1 MRIRRLFAGAAVGA
15 VCVLV
20 SAHSSVAAYVE
31 VCIAVETETAGRPGQ
46 TFRQGQEPSE
56 VPGQG
61 QEQEQGQEQGQE
73 PDEAQE
79 QEWKQ
84 ELKQEQERADTLKAA
99 VFTGRSVKHF
109 SDHQK
114 FYLNKEDRNTH
125 ATALETLKLIPGILV
140 KDDEA
145 TLLNGKGLTILLNGL
160 PTTSASLSLL
170 TPADIKSIDFYQNAP
185 ARYSFA
191 GSGSMVNIITRRP
204 GIGGS
209 LMLNLKEAVTTP
221 WGNNAVS
228 YRQILKNTMIG
239 IEYSGKTTKSGGYG
253 IDEFLEYEA
262 GGNRYTK
269 EKKGLD
275 TDFTRN
281 RHNVMLDLV
290 RMKDENSA
298 LKAQFTL
305 GYEKKDWPVSQSA
318 LKTVTNLTTQE
329 STTSEVT
336 DHKDDWSEYLSRH
349 STSTG
354 TADSPTDTNCL

>member
-31 VCIAVETETAGRPGQ
+31 VSIVETETAGRPGQ
-46 TFRQGQEPSE
+46 TFRQ
-56 VPGQG
+56 
-61 QEQEQGQEQGQE
+61 EQEADKSQEESLRQE

-84 ELKQEQERADTLKAA
+84 ELEQEQEIADTLKAA
-99 VFTGRSVKHF
+99 VFTGRSVRHY

-114 FYLNKEDRNTH
+114 FYLGKEDREGS

-140 KDDEA
+140 RDDEVSMM
-145 TLLNGKGLTILLNGL
+145 NGKGLTILLNGL

-228 YRQILKNTMIG
+228 YRQILKTH
-239 IEYSGKTTKSGGYG
+239 
-253 IDEFLEYEA
+253 D
-262 GGNRYTK
+262 
-269 EKKGLD
+269 D
-275 TDFTRN
+275 
-281 RHNVMLDLV
+281 RH
-290 RMKDENSA
+290 
-298 LKAQFTL
+298 
-305 GYEKKDWPVSQSA
+305 
-318 LKTVTNLTTQE
+318 
-329 STTSEVT
+329 
-336 DHKDDWSEYLSRH
+336 
-349 STSTG
+349 
-354 TADSPTDTNCL
+354 

>member
-1 MRIRRLFAGAAVGA
+1 MKA
-15 VCVLV
+15 LV
-20 SAHSSVAAYVE
+20 AS
-31 VCIAVETETAGRPGQ
+31 GQ
-46 TFRQGQEPSE
+46 T
-56 VPGQG
+56 
-61 QEQEQGQEQGQE
+61 
-73 PDEAQE
+73 
-79 QEWKQ
+79 
-84 ELKQEQERADTLKAA
+84 DTLKAA

-114 FYLNKEDRNTH
+114 YYLGKEDREGS

-228 YRQILKNTMIG
+228 YRQILK
-239 IEYSGKTTKSGGYG
+239 
-253 IDEFLEYEA
+253 
-262 GGNRYTK
+262 
-269 EKKGLD
+269 
-275 TDFTRN
+275 TR
-281 RHNVMLDLV
+281 
-290 RMKDENSA
+290 
-298 LKAQFTL
+298 
-305 GYEKKDWPVSQSA
+305 
-318 LKTVTNLTTQE
+318 
-329 STTSEVT
+329 
-336 DHKDDWSEYLSRH
+336 
-349 STSTG
+349 
-354 TADSPTDTNCL
+354 

>member
-1 MRIRRLFAGAAVGA
+1 MDSRRLFCTLC
-15 VCVLV
+15 VCVIGIQ
-20 SAHSSVAAYVE
+20 AEAFHPVAEPVE
-31 VCIAVETETAGRPGQ
+31 A
-46 TFRQGQEPSE
+46 SE
-56 VPGQG
+56 
-61 QEQEQGQEQGQE
+61 
-73 PDEAQE
+73 
-79 QEWKQ
+79 
-84 ELKQEQERADTLKAA
+84 RTDTLKAA
-99 VFTGRSVKHF
+99 VFTERSVKHF

-145 TLLNGKGLTILLNGL
+145 TLMNGKGLTILLNGL

-239 IEYSGKTTKSGGYG
+239 IEYSGKPTKSGGYG

-262 GGNRYTK
+262 GGNLYTK
-269 EKKGLD
+269 VKEGLD

-281 RHNVMLDLV
+281 QHNVSLDLV

-336 DHKDDWSEYLSRH
+336 DHKDNWSEYLSPALDIYWNRRFSDRH
-349 STSTG
+349 ELSVNFVA
-354 TADSPTDTNCL
+354 TA